1 MIKRT
6 KLMTSSLVAAMLILP
21 LAGCGQSA
29 TSQPANATQTTEKVE
44 QKNNLQDSKYVAE
57 HYLSYIYDGK
67 TAQIE
72 DITGEDSSEFKE
84 EQKEFF
90 YDRAGSVTPIEYP
103 LIIEYD
109 GFSEVYTPDKIKDEY
124 ATAMVNYF
132 EQIDDYK
139 IIDTEESEDG
149 AELTIEVKGLAMN
162 ALANQAN
169 SYLDS
174 LIGFDENLALSKYP
188 SDTTQKANAVLQFW
202 AMGELFQQGNKA
214 PMLND
219 SITYTMY
226 LEKDNQGNYQATED
240 TMSDVY
246 SGSKLDSYEDGQW
259 GHQIKNRNRGG
270 WMEMENHRKRY
281 KYPLKNV
288 IQDLWDDDMGKIL
301 VYLLIFA
308 FILLCGSVVTKI
320 NTPSDEEIRSLTQD
334 YIEIQ
339 LGDDYKLEAWDV
351 DINHQFGITS
361 VEVSYI
367 GVDSETGKKKEVMEE
382 DISLSKIVEAID
394 KEKTKKRLEKE
405 IKTAN

>member
-1 MIKRT
+1 MKNIFKV
-6 KLMTSSLVAAMLILP
+6 MTTTAIVMSLLSVS
-21 LAGCGQSA
+21 GCGQSQSSA
-29 TSQPANATQTTEKVE
+29 SPSPTKETQKTE
-44 QKNNLQDSKYVAE
+44 QKSNLQDSKYVAE

-72 DITGEDSSEFKE
+72 AVTGESSSEFQK

-90 YDRAGSVTPIEYP
+90 YERAGSVTPIEYP

-139 IIDTEESEDG
+139 IIDTEETDTGSEV
-149 AELTIEVKGLAMN
+149 TVEVKGLAMN
-162 ALANQAN
+162 ALANQVN
-169 SYLDS
+169 SYMDS

-226 LEKDNQGNYQATED
+226 LEKNNQGNYEATED

-246 SGSKLDSYEDGQW
+246 SGSKLDTYEDG
-259 GHQIKNRNRGG
+259 K
-270 WMEMENHRKRY
+270 
-281 KYPLKNV
+281 
-288 IQDLWDDDMGKIL
+288 
-301 VYLLIFA
+301 
-308 FILLCGSVVTKI
+308 
-320 NTPSDEEIRSLTQD
+320 
-334 YIEIQ
+334 
-339 LGDDYKLEAWDV
+339 
-351 DINHQFGITS
+351 
-361 VEVSYI
+361 
-367 GVDSETGKKKEVMEE
+367 
-382 DISLSKIVEAID
+382 
-394 KEKTKKRLEKE
+394 
-405 IKTAN
+405 

>member
-1 MIKRT
+1 MNQVFKV
-6 KLMTSSLVAAMLILP
+6 MTTAAIAVSLLSIS
-21 LAGCGQSA
+21 GCGQSQSSA
-29 TSQPANATQTTEKVE
+29 SPSPTKETQKTE
-44 QKNNLQDSKYVAE
+44 QKSNLQDSKYVAE

-169 SYLDS
+169 SYMDS

-246 SGSKLDSYEDGQW
+246 SGSKLDSYEDG
-259 GHQIKNRNRGG
+259 K
-270 WMEMENHRKRY
+270 
-281 KYPLKNV
+281 
-288 IQDLWDDDMGKIL
+288 
-301 VYLLIFA
+301 
-308 FILLCGSVVTKI
+308 
-320 NTPSDEEIRSLTQD
+320 
-334 YIEIQ
+334 
-339 LGDDYKLEAWDV
+339 
-351 DINHQFGITS
+351 
-361 VEVSYI
+361 
-367 GVDSETGKKKEVMEE
+367 
-382 DISLSKIVEAID
+382 
-394 KEKTKKRLEKE
+394 
-405 IKTAN
+405 

>member
-1 MIKRT
+1 MNQVFKV
-6 KLMTSSLVAAMLILP
+6 MTTAAIAVSLLSIS
-21 LAGCGQSA
+21 GCGQSQSSA
-29 TSQPANATQTTEKVE
+29 SPSPTEETQKTE
-44 QKNNLQDSKYVAE
+44 QKSNLQDSKYVAE

-72 DITGEDSSEFKE
+72 AITGEDSSEFKE

-132 EQIDDYK
+132 EQIDDYR

-246 SGSKLDSYEDGQW
+246 SGSKLDTYEDG
-259 GHQIKNRNRGG
+259 K
-270 WMEMENHRKRY
+270 
-281 KYPLKNV
+281 
-288 IQDLWDDDMGKIL
+288 
-301 VYLLIFA
+301 
-308 FILLCGSVVTKI
+308 
-320 NTPSDEEIRSLTQD
+320 
-334 YIEIQ
+334 
-339 LGDDYKLEAWDV
+339 
-351 DINHQFGITS
+351 
-361 VEVSYI
+361 
-367 GVDSETGKKKEVMEE
+367 
-382 DISLSKIVEAID
+382 
-394 KEKTKKRLEKE
+394 
-405 IKTAN
+405 

>member
-1 MIKRT
+1 MNQVFKV
-6 KLMTSSLVAAMLILP
+6 MTTAAIAVSLLSIS
-21 LAGCGQSA
+21 GCGQSQSSA
-29 TSQPANATQTTEKVE
+29 SPSPTKETQKTE
-44 QKNNLQDSKYVAE
+44 QKSNLQDSKYVAE

-169 SYLDS
+169 SYMDS

-246 SGSKLDSYEDGQW
+246 SGSKLDTYEDG
-259 GHQIKNRNRGG
+259 K
-270 WMEMENHRKRY
+270 
-281 KYPLKNV
+281 
-288 IQDLWDDDMGKIL
+288 
-301 VYLLIFA
+301 
-308 FILLCGSVVTKI
+308 
-320 NTPSDEEIRSLTQD
+320 
-334 YIEIQ
+334 
-339 LGDDYKLEAWDV
+339 
-351 DINHQFGITS
+351 
-361 VEVSYI
+361 
-367 GVDSETGKKKEVMEE
+367 
-382 DISLSKIVEAID
+382 
-394 KEKTKKRLEKE
+394 
-405 IKTAN
+405 

>member
-1 MIKRT
+1 MNQVFKV
-6 KLMTSSLVAAMLILP
+6 MTTAAIAVSLLSIS
-21 LAGCGQSA
+21 GCGQSQSSA
-29 TSQPANATQTTEKVE
+29 SPSPTEETQKTE
-44 QKNNLQDSKYVAE
+44 QKSNLQDSKYVAE

-188 SDTTQKANAVLQFW
+188 SDTIQKANAVLQFW

-246 SGSKLDSYEDGQW
+246 SGSKLDSYEDGQ
-259 GHQIKNRNRGG
+259 
-270 WMEMENHRKRY
+270 
-281 KYPLKNV
+281 
-288 IQDLWDDDMGKIL
+288 
-301 VYLLIFA
+301 
-308 FILLCGSVVTKI
+308 
-320 NTPSDEEIRSLTQD
+320 
-334 YIEIQ
+334 
-339 LGDDYKLEAWDV
+339 
-351 DINHQFGITS
+351 
-361 VEVSYI
+361 
-367 GVDSETGKKKEVMEE
+367 
-382 DISLSKIVEAID
+382 
-394 KEKTKKRLEKE
+394 
-405 IKTAN
+405 

>member
-1 MIKRT
+1 MNQVFKV
-6 KLMTSSLVAAMLILP
+6 MTTAAIAVSLLSIS
-21 LAGCGQSA
+21 GCGQSQSSA
-29 TSQPANATQTTEKVE
+29 SPSPTKETQKTE
-44 QKNNLQDSKYVAE
+44 QKSNLQDSKYVAE

-72 DITGEDSSEFKE
+72 AITGENSSEFKE

-132 EQIDDYK
+132 EQINDYK
-139 IIDTEESEDG
+139 IVDTEESEDG

-246 SGSKLDSYEDGQW
+246 SGSKLDSYEDGQ
-259 GHQIKNRNRGG
+259 
-270 WMEMENHRKRY
+270 
-281 KYPLKNV
+281 
-288 IQDLWDDDMGKIL
+288 
-301 VYLLIFA
+301 
-308 FILLCGSVVTKI
+308 
-320 NTPSDEEIRSLTQD
+320 
-334 YIEIQ
+334 
-339 LGDDYKLEAWDV
+339 
-351 DINHQFGITS
+351 
-361 VEVSYI
+361 
-367 GVDSETGKKKEVMEE
+367 
-382 DISLSKIVEAID
+382 
-394 KEKTKKRLEKE
+394 
-405 IKTAN
+405 

>member
-1 MIKRT
+1 MNQVFKV
-6 KLMTSSLVAAMLILP
+6 MTTAAIAVSLLSIS
-21 LAGCGQSA
+21 GCGQSQSSA
-29 TSQPANATQTTEKVE
+29 SPSPTKETQKTE
-44 QKNNLQDSKYVAE
+44 QKSNLQDSKYVAE

-72 DITGEDSSEFKE
+72 DITGENSSEFKE

-169 SYLDS
+169 SYMDS

-226 LEKDNQGNYQATED
+226 LEKDNQGNYQATEN

-246 SGSKLDSYEDGQW
+246 SGSKLDTYEDG
-259 GHQIKNRNRGG
+259 K
-270 WMEMENHRKRY
+270 
-281 KYPLKNV
+281 
-288 IQDLWDDDMGKIL
+288 
-301 VYLLIFA
+301 
-308 FILLCGSVVTKI
+308 
-320 NTPSDEEIRSLTQD
+320 
-334 YIEIQ
+334 
-339 LGDDYKLEAWDV
+339 
-351 DINHQFGITS
+351 
-361 VEVSYI
+361 
-367 GVDSETGKKKEVMEE
+367 
-382 DISLSKIVEAID
+382 
-394 KEKTKKRLEKE
+394 
-405 IKTAN
+405 

>member
-1 MIKRT
+1 MNQVFKV
-6 KLMTSSLVAAMLILP
+6 MTTAAIAMSLLSIS
-21 LAGCGQSA
+21 GCGQSQSSA
-29 TSQPANATQTTEKVE
+29 SPSPTEETQKTE
-44 QKNNLQDSKYVAE
+44 QKSNLQDSKYVAE

-132 EQIDDYK
+132 EQIDEYK

-246 SGSKLDSYEDGQW
+246 SGSKLDTYEDG
-259 GHQIKNRNRGG
+259 K
-270 WMEMENHRKRY
+270 
-281 KYPLKNV
+281 
-288 IQDLWDDDMGKIL
+288 
-301 VYLLIFA
+301 
-308 FILLCGSVVTKI
+308 
-320 NTPSDEEIRSLTQD
+320 
-334 YIEIQ
+334 
-339 LGDDYKLEAWDV
+339 
-351 DINHQFGITS
+351 
-361 VEVSYI
+361 
-367 GVDSETGKKKEVMEE
+367 
-382 DISLSKIVEAID
+382 
-394 KEKTKKRLEKE
+394 
-405 IKTAN
+405 

>member
-1 MIKRT
+1 MNQVFKV
-6 KLMTSSLVAAMLILP
+6 MTTAAIAVSLLSIS
-21 LAGCGQSA
+21 GCGQSQSSA
-29 TSQPANATQTTEKVE
+29 SPSPTKETQKTE
-44 QKNNLQDSKYVAE
+44 QKSNLQDSKYVAE
-57 HYLSYIYDGK
+57 HFLSYIYDGK

-72 DITGEDSSEFKE
+72 DITGENSSEFKE

-169 SYLDS
+169 SYMDS
-174 LIGFDENLALSKYP
+174 LIGFDQNLALSEYP

-246 SGSKLDSYEDGQW
+246 SGSKLDTYEDG
-259 GHQIKNRNRGG
+259 K
-270 WMEMENHRKRY
+270 
-281 KYPLKNV
+281 
-288 IQDLWDDDMGKIL
+288 
-301 VYLLIFA
+301 
-308 FILLCGSVVTKI
+308 
-320 NTPSDEEIRSLTQD
+320 
-334 YIEIQ
+334 
-339 LGDDYKLEAWDV
+339 
-351 DINHQFGITS
+351 
-361 VEVSYI
+361 
-367 GVDSETGKKKEVMEE
+367 
-382 DISLSKIVEAID
+382 
-394 KEKTKKRLEKE
+394 
-405 IKTAN
+405 

>member
-1 MIKRT
+1 MNQVFKI
-6 KLMTSSLVAAMLILP
+6 MTTAAIAVSLLSIS
-21 LAGCGQSA
+21 GCGQSQSSA
-29 TSQPANATQTTEKVE
+29 SPSPTEETQKTE
-44 QKNNLQDSKYVAE
+44 QKSNLQDSKYVAE

-72 DITGEDSSEFKE
+72 AITGEDSSEFKE

-246 SGSKLDSYEDGQW
+246 SGSKLDTYEDG
-259 GHQIKNRNRGG
+259 K
-270 WMEMENHRKRY
+270 
-281 KYPLKNV
+281 
-288 IQDLWDDDMGKIL
+288 
-301 VYLLIFA
+301 
-308 FILLCGSVVTKI
+308 
-320 NTPSDEEIRSLTQD
+320 
-334 YIEIQ
+334 
-339 LGDDYKLEAWDV
+339 
-351 DINHQFGITS
+351 
-361 VEVSYI
+361 
-367 GVDSETGKKKEVMEE
+367 
-382 DISLSKIVEAID
+382 
-394 KEKTKKRLEKE
+394 
-405 IKTAN
+405 

>member
-1 MIKRT
+1 MKNIFKV
-6 KLMTSSLVAAMLILP
+6 MTTTAIVMALLSVS
-21 LAGCGQSA
+21 GCGQSQSSA
-29 TSQPANATQTTEKVE
+29 SPSPTKETQKTE
-44 QKNNLQDSKYVAE
+44 QKSNLQDSKYVAE

-72 DITGEDSSEFKE
+72 AVTGESSSEFQK

-90 YDRAGSVTPIEYP
+90 YERAGSVTPIEYP

-109 GFSEVYTPDKIKDEY
+109 GFSEVYTPNKIKDEY

-139 IIDTEESEDG
+139 IVNTEETDNGSEV
-149 AELTIEVKGLAMN
+149 TVEVKGLAMN

-169 SYLDS
+169 SYMDS

-226 LEKDNQGNYQATED
+226 LEKDNKGNYQATDD

-246 SGSKLDSYEDGQW
+246 AGSKLDSYEDG
-259 GHQIKNRNRGG
+259 K
-270 WMEMENHRKRY
+270 
-281 KYPLKNV
+281 
-288 IQDLWDDDMGKIL
+288 
-301 VYLLIFA
+301 
-308 FILLCGSVVTKI
+308 
-320 NTPSDEEIRSLTQD
+320 
-334 YIEIQ
+334 
-339 LGDDYKLEAWDV
+339 
-351 DINHQFGITS
+351 
-361 VEVSYI
+361 
-367 GVDSETGKKKEVMEE
+367 
-382 DISLSKIVEAID
+382 
-394 KEKTKKRLEKE
+394 
-405 IKTAN
+405 

>member
-1 MIKRT
+1 MNQVFKV
-6 KLMTSSLVAAMLILP
+6 MTTAAIAVSLLSIS
-21 LAGCGQSA
+21 GCGQSQSSA
-29 TSQPANATQTTEKVE
+29 SPSPTEETQKTE
-44 QKNNLQDSKYVAE
+44 QKSNLQDSKYVAE

-72 DITGEDSSEFKE
+72 AITGENSSEFKE

-132 EQIDDYK
+132 EQINDYK
-139 IIDTEESEDG
+139 IVDTEESEDG

-246 SGSKLDSYEDGQW
+246 SGSKLDSYEDGQ
-259 GHQIKNRNRGG
+259 
-270 WMEMENHRKRY
+270 
-281 KYPLKNV
+281 
-288 IQDLWDDDMGKIL
+288 
-301 VYLLIFA
+301 
-308 FILLCGSVVTKI
+308 
-320 NTPSDEEIRSLTQD
+320 
-334 YIEIQ
+334 
-339 LGDDYKLEAWDV
+339 
-351 DINHQFGITS
+351 
-361 VEVSYI
+361 
-367 GVDSETGKKKEVMEE
+367 
-382 DISLSKIVEAID
+382 
-394 KEKTKKRLEKE
+394 
-405 IKTAN
+405 

>member
-1 MIKRT
+1 MNQVFKV
-6 KLMTSSLVAAMLILP
+6 MTTAAIAVSLLSIS
-21 LAGCGQSA
+21 GCGQSQSSA
-29 TSQPANATQTTEKVE
+29 SPSPTKETQKTE
-44 QKNNLQDSKYVAE
+44 QKSNLQDSKYVAE

-67 TAQIE
+67 TVQIE
-72 DITGEDSSEFKE
+72 AITGENSSEFKE

-132 EQIDDYK
+132 EQINDYK
-139 IIDTEESEDG
+139 IVDTEESEDG

-246 SGSKLDSYEDGQW
+246 SGSKLDSYEDGQ
-259 GHQIKNRNRGG
+259 
-270 WMEMENHRKRY
+270 
-281 KYPLKNV
+281 
-288 IQDLWDDDMGKIL
+288 
-301 VYLLIFA
+301 
-308 FILLCGSVVTKI
+308 
-320 NTPSDEEIRSLTQD
+320 
-334 YIEIQ
+334 
-339 LGDDYKLEAWDV
+339 
-351 DINHQFGITS
+351 
-361 VEVSYI
+361 
-367 GVDSETGKKKEVMEE
+367 
-382 DISLSKIVEAID
+382 
-394 KEKTKKRLEKE
+394 
-405 IKTAN
+405 

>member
-1 MIKRT
+1 MNQVFKV
-6 KLMTSSLVAAMLILP
+6 MTTAAIAVSLLSIS
-21 LAGCGQSA
+21 GCGQSQSSA
-29 TSQPANATQTTEKVE
+29 SPSPAKETQKTE
-44 QKNNLQDSKYVAE
+44 QKSNLQDSKYVAE

-169 SYLDS
+169 SYMDS
-174 LIGFDENLALSKYP
+174 LIDFDENLALSKYP

-246 SGSKLDSYEDGQW
+246 SGSKLDSYEDG
-259 GHQIKNRNRGG
+259 K
-270 WMEMENHRKRY
+270 
-281 KYPLKNV
+281 
-288 IQDLWDDDMGKIL
+288 
-301 VYLLIFA
+301 
-308 FILLCGSVVTKI
+308 
-320 NTPSDEEIRSLTQD
+320 
-334 YIEIQ
+334 
-339 LGDDYKLEAWDV
+339 
-351 DINHQFGITS
+351 
-361 VEVSYI
+361 
-367 GVDSETGKKKEVMEE
+367 
-382 DISLSKIVEAID
+382 
-394 KEKTKKRLEKE
+394 
-405 IKTAN
+405 

>member
-1 MIKRT
+1 MKNIFKV
-6 KLMTSSLVAAMLILP
+6 MTTTAIVMSLLSVS
-21 LAGCGQSA
+21 GCGQSQSSA
-29 TSQPANATQTTEKVE
+29 SPSPTKETQKTE
-44 QKNNLQDSKYVAE
+44 QKSNLQDSKYVAE

-72 DITGEDSSEFKE
+72 DVTGENSSEFQK

-90 YDRAGSVTPIEYP
+90 YKRAGSVTPIEYP

-139 IIDTEESEDG
+139 IVNTEETDNGSEV
-149 AELTIEVKGLAMN
+149 TVEVKGLAMN

-169 SYLDS
+169 SYMDS

-226 LEKDNQGNYQATED
+226 LEKDNKGNYQATDD

-246 SGSKLDSYEDGQW
+246 AGSKLDSYEDG
-259 GHQIKNRNRGG
+259 K
-270 WMEMENHRKRY
+270 
-281 KYPLKNV
+281 
-288 IQDLWDDDMGKIL
+288 
-301 VYLLIFA
+301 
-308 FILLCGSVVTKI
+308 
-320 NTPSDEEIRSLTQD
+320 
-334 YIEIQ
+334 
-339 LGDDYKLEAWDV
+339 
-351 DINHQFGITS
+351 
-361 VEVSYI
+361 
-367 GVDSETGKKKEVMEE
+367 
-382 DISLSKIVEAID
+382 
-394 KEKTKKRLEKE
+394 
-405 IKTAN
+405 

>member
-1 MIKRT
+1 MKNIFKV
-6 KLMTSSLVAAMLILP
+6 MTTTAIVMSLLSVS
-21 LAGCGQSA
+21 GCGQSQSSA
-29 TSQPANATQTTEKVE
+29 SPSPTKETQKTE
-44 QKNNLQDSKYVAE
+44 QKSNLQDSKYVAE

-72 DITGEDSSEFKE
+72 AVTGESSSEFQK

-90 YDRAGSVTPIEYP
+90 YERAGSVTPIEYP

-109 GFSEVYTPDKIKDEY
+109 GFSEVYTPNKIKDEY

-139 IIDTEESEDG
+139 IVNTEETDNGSEV
-149 AELTIEVKGLAMN
+149 TVEVKGLAMN

-169 SYLDS
+169 SYMDS

-226 LEKDNQGNYQATED
+226 LEKDNKGNYQATDD

-246 SGSKLDSYEDGQW
+246 AGSKLDSYEDG
-259 GHQIKNRNRGG
+259 K
-270 WMEMENHRKRY
+270 
-281 KYPLKNV
+281 
-288 IQDLWDDDMGKIL
+288 
-301 VYLLIFA
+301 
-308 FILLCGSVVTKI
+308 
-320 NTPSDEEIRSLTQD
+320 
-334 YIEIQ
+334 
-339 LGDDYKLEAWDV
+339 
-351 DINHQFGITS
+351 
-361 VEVSYI
+361 
-367 GVDSETGKKKEVMEE
+367 
-382 DISLSKIVEAID
+382 
-394 KEKTKKRLEKE
+394 
-405 IKTAN
+405 

>member
-1 MIKRT
+1 MNQVFKV
-6 KLMTSSLVAAMLILP
+6 MTTAAIAVSLLSIS
-21 LAGCGQSA
+21 GCGQSQSSA
-29 TSQPANATQTTEKVE
+29 SPSPTEETQKTE
-44 QKNNLQDSKYVAE
+44 QKSNLQDSKYVAE

-132 EQIDDYK
+132 EQIDEYK

-246 SGSKLDSYEDGQW
+246 SGSKLDTYEDG
-259 GHQIKNRNRGG
+259 K
-270 WMEMENHRKRY
+270 
-281 KYPLKNV
+281 
-288 IQDLWDDDMGKIL
+288 
-301 VYLLIFA
+301 
-308 FILLCGSVVTKI
+308 
-320 NTPSDEEIRSLTQD
+320 
-334 YIEIQ
+334 
-339 LGDDYKLEAWDV
+339 
-351 DINHQFGITS
+351 
-361 VEVSYI
+361 
-367 GVDSETGKKKEVMEE
+367 
-382 DISLSKIVEAID
+382 
-394 KEKTKKRLEKE
+394 
-405 IKTAN
+405 

>member
-1 MIKRT
+1 MNKVF
-6 KLMTSSLVAAMLILP
+6 KVMTTAAIAVSLLSIS
-21 LAGCGQSA
+21 GCGQSQSS
-29 TSQPANATQTTEKVE
+29 TSPSPTKETQKTE
-44 QKNNLQDSKYVAE
+44 QKSNLQDSKYVAE

-72 DITGEDSSEFKE
+72 KITGEDSSEFKE

-90 YDRAGSVTPIEYP
+90 YDRAGLVTPIEYP

-139 IIDTEESEDG
+139 IIDTEESQDG

-214 PMLND
+214 PMLNE

-246 SGSKLDSYEDGQW
+246 SGSKLDTYEDG
-259 GHQIKNRNRGG
+259 K
-270 WMEMENHRKRY
+270 
-281 KYPLKNV
+281 
-288 IQDLWDDDMGKIL
+288 
-301 VYLLIFA
+301 
-308 FILLCGSVVTKI
+308 
-320 NTPSDEEIRSLTQD
+320 
-334 YIEIQ
+334 
-339 LGDDYKLEAWDV
+339 
-351 DINHQFGITS
+351 
-361 VEVSYI
+361 
-367 GVDSETGKKKEVMEE
+367 
-382 DISLSKIVEAID
+382 
-394 KEKTKKRLEKE
+394 
-405 IKTAN
+405 

>member
-1 MIKRT
+1 MNQVFKV
-6 KLMTSSLVAAMLILP
+6 MTTAAIAVSLLSIS
-21 LAGCGQSA
+21 GCGQSQSSA
-29 TSQPANATQTTEKVE
+29 SPSPTKETQKTE
-44 QKNNLQDSKYVAE
+44 QKSNLQDSKYVAE

-139 IIDTEESEDG
+139 IVDTEESEDG

-169 SYLDS
+169 SYMDS
-174 LIGFDENLALSKYP
+174 LIGFDQNLALSKYP

-214 PMLND
+214 PMLKD
-219 SITYTMY
+219 SHTFTMY

-246 SGSKLDSYEDGQW
+246 SGSKLDTYEDG
-259 GHQIKNRNRGG
+259 K
-270 WMEMENHRKRY
+270 
-281 KYPLKNV
+281 
-288 IQDLWDDDMGKIL
+288 
-301 VYLLIFA
+301 
-308 FILLCGSVVTKI
+308 
-320 NTPSDEEIRSLTQD
+320 
-334 YIEIQ
+334 
-339 LGDDYKLEAWDV
+339 
-351 DINHQFGITS
+351 
-361 VEVSYI
+361 
-367 GVDSETGKKKEVMEE
+367 
-382 DISLSKIVEAID
+382 
-394 KEKTKKRLEKE
+394 
-405 IKTAN
+405 

>member
-1 MIKRT
+1 MNQVFKV
-6 KLMTSSLVAAMLILP
+6 MTTAAIAVSLLSIS
-21 LAGCGQSA
+21 GCGQSQSSA
-29 TSQPANATQTTEKVE
+29 SPSPTKETQKTE
-44 QKNNLQDSKYVAE
+44 QKSNLQDSKYVAE

-72 DITGEDSSEFKE
+72 DITGENSSEFKE

-169 SYLDS
+169 SYMDS

-246 SGSKLDSYEDGQW
+246 SGSKLDTYEDG
-259 GHQIKNRNRGG
+259 K
-270 WMEMENHRKRY
+270 
-281 KYPLKNV
+281 
-288 IQDLWDDDMGKIL
+288 
-301 VYLLIFA
+301 
-308 FILLCGSVVTKI
+308 
-320 NTPSDEEIRSLTQD
+320 
-334 YIEIQ
+334 
-339 LGDDYKLEAWDV
+339 
-351 DINHQFGITS
+351 
-361 VEVSYI
+361 
-367 GVDSETGKKKEVMEE
+367 
-382 DISLSKIVEAID
+382 
-394 KEKTKKRLEKE
+394 
-405 IKTAN
+405 

>member
-1 MIKRT
+1 MKNIFKV
-6 KLMTSSLVAAMLILP
+6 MTTTAIVMSLLSVS
-21 LAGCGQSA
+21 GCGQSQSSA
-29 TSQPANATQTTEKVE
+29 SPSPTKETQKTE
-44 QKNNLQDSKYVAE
+44 QKSNLQDSKYVAE

-72 DITGEDSSEFKE
+72 AVTGESSSEFQK

-90 YDRAGSVTPIEYP
+90 YERAGSVTPIEYP

-109 GFSEVYTPDKIKDEY
+109 GFSEVYTPNKIKDEY

-139 IIDTEESEDG
+139 IIDTEETDTGSEV
-149 AELTIEVKGLAMN
+149 TVEVKGLAMN

-169 SYLDS
+169 SYMDS

-226 LEKDNQGNYQATED
+226 LEKDNKGNYQATDD

-246 SGSKLDSYEDGQW
+246 AGSKLDSYEDG
-259 GHQIKNRNRGG
+259 K
-270 WMEMENHRKRY
+270 
-281 KYPLKNV
+281 
-288 IQDLWDDDMGKIL
+288 
-301 VYLLIFA
+301 
-308 FILLCGSVVTKI
+308 
-320 NTPSDEEIRSLTQD
+320 
-334 YIEIQ
+334 
-339 LGDDYKLEAWDV
+339 
-351 DINHQFGITS
+351 
-361 VEVSYI
+361 
-367 GVDSETGKKKEVMEE
+367 
-382 DISLSKIVEAID
+382 
-394 KEKTKKRLEKE
+394 
-405 IKTAN
+405 

>member
-1 MIKRT
+1 MNQVFKV
-6 KLMTSSLVAAMLILP
+6 MTTAAITVSLLSIS
-21 LAGCGQSA
+21 GCGQSQSSA
-29 TSQPANATQTTEKVE
+29 SPSPTKETQKTE
-44 QKNNLQDSKYVAE
+44 QKSNLQDSKYVAE

-72 DITGEDSSEFKE
+72 DITGENSSEFKE

-246 SGSKLDSYEDGQW
+246 SGSKLDSYEDGQ
-259 GHQIKNRNRGG
+259 
-270 WMEMENHRKRY
+270 
-281 KYPLKNV
+281 
-288 IQDLWDDDMGKIL
+288 
-301 VYLLIFA
+301 
-308 FILLCGSVVTKI
+308 
-320 NTPSDEEIRSLTQD
+320 
-334 YIEIQ
+334 
-339 LGDDYKLEAWDV
+339 
-351 DINHQFGITS
+351 
-361 VEVSYI
+361 
-367 GVDSETGKKKEVMEE
+367 
-382 DISLSKIVEAID
+382 
-394 KEKTKKRLEKE
+394 
-405 IKTAN
+405 

>member
-1 MIKRT
+1 MNQVFKV
-6 KLMTSSLVAAMLILP
+6 MTTAAIAVSLLSIS
-21 LAGCGQSA
+21 GCGQSQSSA
-29 TSQPANATQTTEKVE
+29 SPSPAKETQKTE
-44 QKNNLQDSKYVAE
+44 QKSNLQDSKHVAE

-169 SYLDS
+169 SYMDS

-246 SGSKLDSYEDGQW
+246 SGSKLNTYEDG
-259 GHQIKNRNRGG
+259 K
-270 WMEMENHRKRY
+270 
-281 KYPLKNV
+281 
-288 IQDLWDDDMGKIL
+288 
-301 VYLLIFA
+301 
-308 FILLCGSVVTKI
+308 
-320 NTPSDEEIRSLTQD
+320 
-334 YIEIQ
+334 
-339 LGDDYKLEAWDV
+339 
-351 DINHQFGITS
+351 
-361 VEVSYI
+361 
-367 GVDSETGKKKEVMEE
+367 
-382 DISLSKIVEAID
+382 
-394 KEKTKKRLEKE
+394 
-405 IKTAN
+405 

>member
-1 MIKRT
+1 MNQVFKV
-6 KLMTSSLVAAMLILP
+6 MTTAAIAVSLLSIS
-21 LAGCGQSA
+21 GCGQSQSSA
-29 TSQPANATQTTEKVE
+29 SPSPTKETQKTE
-44 QKNNLQDSKYVAE
+44 QKSNLQDSKYVAE

-72 DITGEDSSEFKE
+72 DITGENSSEFKE

-109 GFSEVYTPDKIKDEY
+109 DFSEVYTPDKIKDEY

-169 SYLDS
+169 SYMDS
-174 LIGFDENLALSKYP
+174 LIGFDQNLALSEYP

-246 SGSKLDSYEDGQW
+246 SGSKLDTYEDG
-259 GHQIKNRNRGG
+259 K
-270 WMEMENHRKRY
+270 
-281 KYPLKNV
+281 
-288 IQDLWDDDMGKIL
+288 
-301 VYLLIFA
+301 
-308 FILLCGSVVTKI
+308 
-320 NTPSDEEIRSLTQD
+320 
-334 YIEIQ
+334 
-339 LGDDYKLEAWDV
+339 
-351 DINHQFGITS
+351 
-361 VEVSYI
+361 
-367 GVDSETGKKKEVMEE
+367 
-382 DISLSKIVEAID
+382 
-394 KEKTKKRLEKE
+394 
-405 IKTAN
+405 

>member
-1 MIKRT
+1 MNQVFKV
-6 KLMTSSLVAAMLILP
+6 MTTAAIAVSLLSIS
-21 LAGCGQSA
+21 GCGQSQSSA
-29 TSQPANATQTTEKVE
+29 SPSPTKETQKTE
-44 QKNNLQDSKYVAE
+44 QKSNLQDSKYVAE
-57 HYLSYIYDGK
+57 HYLSYIYDRK

-72 DITGEDSSEFKE
+72 DITGENSSEFKE

-169 SYLDS
+169 SYMDS

-246 SGSKLDSYEDGQW
+246 SGSKLDTYEDG
-259 GHQIKNRNRGG
+259 K
-270 WMEMENHRKRY
+270 
-281 KYPLKNV
+281 
-288 IQDLWDDDMGKIL
+288 
-301 VYLLIFA
+301 
-308 FILLCGSVVTKI
+308 
-320 NTPSDEEIRSLTQD
+320 
-334 YIEIQ
+334 
-339 LGDDYKLEAWDV
+339 
-351 DINHQFGITS
+351 
-361 VEVSYI
+361 
-367 GVDSETGKKKEVMEE
+367 
-382 DISLSKIVEAID
+382 
-394 KEKTKKRLEKE
+394 
-405 IKTAN
+405 

>member
-1 MIKRT
+1 MKNIFKVVT
-6 KLMTSSLVAAMLILP
+6 TTAIVMSLLSVS
-21 LAGCGQSA
+21 GCGQSQSSA
-29 TSQPANATQTTEKVE
+29 SPSPTKETQKTE
-44 QKNNLQDSKYVAE
+44 QKSNLQDSKYVAE

-72 DITGEDSSEFKE
+72 AVTGESSSEFQK

-90 YDRAGSVTPIEYP
+90 YERAGSVTPIEYP

-109 GFSEVYTPDKIKDEY
+109 GFSEVYTPNKIKDEY

-139 IIDTEESEDG
+139 IIDTEETDTGSEV
-149 AELTIEVKGLAMN
+149 TVEVKGLAMN

-169 SYLDS
+169 SYMDS

-226 LEKDNQGNYQATED
+226 LEKDNKGNYQATDD

-246 SGSKLDSYEDGQW
+246 AGSKLDSYEDG
-259 GHQIKNRNRGG
+259 K
-270 WMEMENHRKRY
+270 
-281 KYPLKNV
+281 
-288 IQDLWDDDMGKIL
+288 
-301 VYLLIFA
+301 
-308 FILLCGSVVTKI
+308 
-320 NTPSDEEIRSLTQD
+320 
-334 YIEIQ
+334 
-339 LGDDYKLEAWDV
+339 
-351 DINHQFGITS
+351 
-361 VEVSYI
+361 
-367 GVDSETGKKKEVMEE
+367 
-382 DISLSKIVEAID
+382 
-394 KEKTKKRLEKE
+394 
-405 IKTAN
+405 